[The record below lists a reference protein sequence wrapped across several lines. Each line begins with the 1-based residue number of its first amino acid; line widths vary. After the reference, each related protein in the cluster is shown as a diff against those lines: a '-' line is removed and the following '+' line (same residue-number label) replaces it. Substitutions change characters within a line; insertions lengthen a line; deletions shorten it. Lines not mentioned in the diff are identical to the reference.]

1 MGPGT
6 IQKNRECE
14 PKTPTFTGENVEQVQ
29 AIPCDSTIG
38 QSVVIHFEK
47 FSMITR
53 TS

>member
-14 PKTPTFTGENVEQVQ
+14 PKTFTGENVEQVQ

-47 FSMITR
+47 FSMISR

>member
-29 AIPCDSTIG
+29 AISCDSTIG
-38 QSVVIHFEK
+38 QSVVIHFKK
-47 FSMITR
+47 FSMISR